1 MNNKK
6 TATNR
11 KGMIPNRLNKFSIRK
26 YSVGTASILVGTT
39 LIFGLSG
46 HEAKAAEHTN
56 GELNQS
62 KNEAT
67 APSENKTT
75 EKVDSRQQNNVE
87 QSTTS
92 NQPKVNE
99 SDNTSVKETTE
110 EPQNTTST
118 QPTKKNNDAT
128 ANKDNLAAQNI
139 STQANDV
146 SATPK
151 TTTIKPRT
159 LNRMAVNTVAAPQQ
173 GTNVNDK
180 VHFSNID
187 IAIDKGHVN
196 STTGKTE
203 FWATSSDVLK
213 LKANYTI
220 DDSVKEGDTFTFKY
234 GQYFRPG
241 SVRLPSQTQNLYN
254 AQGNIIAKGI
264 YDSTTNTTTYTFT
277 NYVDQYTNVSG
288 SFEQVAFAKRENATT
303 DKTAYKMEVT
313 LGNDAYSEEIIV
325 DYGNKK
331 AQPLI
336 SSTNYINNE
345 DLSRNMTVYV
355 NQPKNTYTKETFV
368 STLTGYKFNPDAKN
382 FKIYEVTD
390 QNQFVDSFTPDT
402 SKLIDVTDKFKIT
415 YSNDNKTATVDLM
428 NGQTN
433 SNKQYIIQQ
442 VAYPDNT
449 STDNG
454 KIDYT
459 LDTDKTKYSWSNS
472 YSSVNGSS
480 TANGDQKKYNLGDYV
495 WEDTNKDGKQD
506 ANEKG
511 IKGVYVILKDSN
523 GKELDRTTTDENG
536 KYQFTGLGNGTYS
549 VEFSTLAGYTPTT
562 VNAGTDDAVDSDG
575 LTTTGVIKDK
585 DNDTIDSGFYKPTY
599 NLGDYVWEDTNK
611 NGVQDKDEKGISGVT
626 VTLKDENDKV
636 LKTVTTD
643 ENGKYQFTDLNNGTY
658 KVEFET
664 PSGYTPTS
672 VTTGNDTEKDSNG
685 LTTTGV
691 IKDADNMTL
700 DSGFYKTPKYSLGDY
715 VWYDSNKDGKQD
727 STEKGIKDV
736 KVTLLNE
743 KGEVIGTTKTDENG
757 KYRFDNLDSG
767 KYKVIFEKPA
777 GLTQTGTNTTEDDKD
792 ADGGE
797 VDVTITD
804 HDDFTLDN
812 GYF

>member
-62 KNEAT
+62 KNET
-67 APSENKTT
+67 TVPTENKTT
-75 EKVDSRQQNNVE
+75 EKVDSSQQNNIE

-118 QPTKKNNDAT
+118 QPTKQNNDAT

-180 VHFSNID
+180 VHFKDID

-196 STTGKTE
+196 QTTGKTE

-241 SVRLPSQTQNLYN
+241 SVRLPSKTQNLYN

-264 YDSTTNTTTYTFT
+264 YDSETNSTTYTFT
-277 NYVDQYTNVSG
+277 NYVDQYTNISG
-288 SFEQVAFAKRENATT
+288 SIEQVSFAKRENATT

-313 LGNDAYSEEIIV
+313 LGNDSYSKEVIV

-345 DLSRNMTVYV
+345 DLSRNMTAYV
-355 NQPKNTYTKETFV
+355 NQPKNTYTKQTFV
-368 STLTGYKFNPDAKN
+368 TNLTGYKFNPNAKN

-402 SKLIDVTDKFKIT
+402 SKLKDVTGQFDVI

-428 NGQTN
+428 KGQTS

-442 VAYPDNT
+442 VAYPDNS

-472 YSSVNGSS
+472 YSNVNGSS

-536 KYQFTGLGNGTYS
+536 KYQFTGLSNGTYS
-549 VEFSTLAGYTPTT
+549 VEFSTPAGYTPTT
-562 VNAGTDDAVDSDG
+562 ANAGTDDAVDSD
-575 LTTTGVIKDK
+575 
-585 DNDTIDSGFYKPTY
+585 
-599 NLGDYVWEDTNK
+599 
-611 NGVQDKDEKGISGVT
+611 
-626 VTLKDENDKV
+626 
-636 LKTVTTD
+636 
-643 ENGKYQFTDLNNGTY
+643 
-658 KVEFET
+658 
-664 PSGYTPTS
+664 
-672 VTTGNDTEKDSNG
+672 G

-727 STEKGIKDV
+727 STEKGIKGV
-736 KVTLLNE
+736 KVTLQNE
-743 KGEVIGTTKTDENG
+743 KGEVIGTTETDENG

-812 GYF
+812 GYYE

>member
-62 KNEAT
+62 KNET
-67 APSENKTT
+67 TGTSENKTT
-75 EKVDSRQQNNVE
+75 EKVDSRQLKDNTQTATADQPKVTMSDSATVKETSSNMQSPQNATAN
-87 QSTTS
+87 QSTTQTS
-92 NQPKVNE
+92 NVTTNDKSSTTYSNE
-99 SDNTSVKETTE
+99 TDKS
-110 EPQNTTST
+110 
-118 QPTKKNNDAT
+118 
-128 ANKDNLAAQNI
+128 NL
-139 STQANDV
+139 TQAKDV

-187 IAIDKGHVN
+187 IAIDKGHLN
-196 STTGKTE
+196 KDTGKTE

-241 SVRLPSQTQNLYN
+241 SVRLPAQNQNLYN

-264 YDSTTNTTTYTFT
+264 YDSKTNTTTYTFT

-288 SFEQVAFAKRENATT
+288 SFEQVSFAKRENATT

-313 LGNDAYSEEIIV
+313 LGNDKYSKDVIV

-331 AQPLI
+331 GQQLI

-355 NQPKNTYTKETFV
+355 NQPKNKYTKETLV
-368 STLTGYKFNPDAKN
+368 TNLTGYKFNPDAKN
-382 FKIYEVTD
+382 FKIYEVTN

-402 SKLIDVTDKFKIT
+402 SKLTDVTDKFKIT
-415 YSNDNKTATVDLM
+415 YSNDNKTATVDLL
-428 NGQTN
+428 NGQ
-433 SNKQYIIQQ
+433 SSSDKQYIIQQ
-442 VAYPDNT
+442 VAYPDNS

-459 LDTDKTKYSWSNS
+459 LETQNGKSSWSNS
-472 YSSVNGSS
+472 YSNVNGSS

-536 KYQFTGLGNGTYS
+536 KYQFTGLSNGTYS
-549 VEFSTLAGYTPTT
+549 VEFSTPAGYTPTT
-562 VNAGTDDAVDSDG
+562 ANAGTDDAVDSD
-575 LTTTGVIKDK
+575 
-585 DNDTIDSGFYKPTY
+585 
-599 NLGDYVWEDTNK
+599 
-611 NGVQDKDEKGISGVT
+611 
-626 VTLKDENDKV
+626 
-636 LKTVTTD
+636 
-643 ENGKYQFTDLNNGTY
+643 
-658 KVEFET
+658 
-664 PSGYTPTS
+664 
-672 VTTGNDTEKDSNG
+672 G

-727 STEKGIKDV
+727 STEKGIKGV
-736 KVTLLNE
+736 KVTLQNE
-743 KGEVIGTTKTDENG
+743 KGEVIGTTETDENG
-757 KYRFDNLDSG
+757 KCRFDNLDSG

-812 GYF
+812 GYYEEETSDSDS

>member
-62 KNEAT
+62 KNETT

-75 EKVDSRQQNNVE
+75 EKVDSHQQNNIE

-92 NQPKVNE
+92 DQPKVNE

-118 QPTKKNNDAT
+118 QPTKQNNDAT

-139 STQANDV
+139 STQAKNV
-146 SATPK
+146 STTPK
-151 TTTIKPRT
+151 TTNIKPRT

-196 STTGKTE
+196 KDTGKTE

-264 YDSTTNTTTYTFT
+264 YDSNTNTTTYTFT
-277 NYVDQYTNVSG
+277 NYVDQYTNISG

-303 DKTAYKMEVT
+303 DKTAYPMEVT
-313 LGNDAYSEEIIV
+313 LGNDKYSKDVIV

-345 DLSRNMTVYV
+345 DLSRNMTAYV
-355 NQPKNTYTKETFV
+355 NQPKNTYTKQTFV
-368 STLTGYKFNPDAKN
+368 TNLTGYKFNPNAKN

-402 SKLIDVTDKFKIT
+402 SKLKDVTDQFDVI

-428 NGQTN
+428 KGQTS

-442 VAYPDNT
+442 VAYPDNS

-472 YSSVNGSS
+472 YSNVNGSS

-549 VEFSTLAGYTPTT
+549 VEFSTPAGYTPTT
-562 VNAGTDDAVDSDG
+562 ANAGTDDAVDSD
-575 LTTTGVIKDK
+575 
-585 DNDTIDSGFYKPTY
+585 
-599 NLGDYVWEDTNK
+599 
-611 NGVQDKDEKGISGVT
+611 
-626 VTLKDENDKV
+626 
-636 LKTVTTD
+636 
-643 ENGKYQFTDLNNGTY
+643 
-658 KVEFET
+658 
-664 PSGYTPTS
+664 
-672 VTTGNDTEKDSNG
+672 G

-804 HDDFTLDN
+804 HDD
-812 GYF
+812 

>member
-62 KNEAT
+62 KNET
-67 APSENKTT
+67 TVPTENKTT
-75 EKVDSRQQNNVE
+75 EKVDSSQQNNIE

-118 QPTKKNNDAT
+118 QPTKQNNDAT

-180 VHFSNID
+180 VHFKDID

-196 STTGKTE
+196 QTTGKTE

-241 SVRLPSQTQNLYN
+241 SVRLPSKTQNLYN

-264 YDSTTNTTTYTFT
+264 YDSETNSTTYTFT
-277 NYVDQYTNVSG
+277 NYVDQYTNISG
-288 SFEQVAFAKRENATT
+288 SIEQVSFAKRENATT

-313 LGNDAYSEEIIV
+313 LGNDSYSKEVIV

-345 DLSRNMTVYV
+345 DLSRNMTAYV
-355 NQPKNTYTKETFV
+355 NQPKNTYTKQTFV
-368 STLTGYKFNPDAKN
+368 TNLTGYKFNPNAKN

-402 SKLIDVTDKFKIT
+402 SKLKDVTGQFDVI

-428 NGQTN
+428 KGQTS

-442 VAYPDNT
+442 VAYPDNS

-472 YSSVNGSS
+472 YSNVNGSS

-536 KYQFTGLGNGTYS
+536 KYQFTGLSNGTYS
-549 VEFSTLAGYTPTT
+549 VEFSTPAGYTPTT
-562 VNAGTDDAVDSDG
+562 ANAGTDDAVDSD
-575 LTTTGVIKDK
+575 
-585 DNDTIDSGFYKPTY
+585 
-599 NLGDYVWEDTNK
+599 
-611 NGVQDKDEKGISGVT
+611 
-626 VTLKDENDKV
+626 
-636 LKTVTTD
+636 
-643 ENGKYQFTDLNNGTY
+643 
-658 KVEFET
+658 
-664 PSGYTPTS
+664 
-672 VTTGNDTEKDSNG
+672 G

-727 STEKGIKDV
+727 STEKGIKGV
-736 KVTLLNE
+736 KVTLQNE
-743 KGEVIGTTKTDENG
+743 KGEVIGTTETDENG

-812 GYF
+812 GY

>member
-62 KNEAT
+62 KNETT

-75 EKVDSRQQNNVE
+75 EKVDRRQQNNIE

-118 QPTKKNNDAT
+118 QPTKQNNDAT

-139 STQANDV
+139 STQAKDV

-151 TTTIKPRT
+151 TTNIKPRT

-264 YDSTTNTTTYTFT
+264 YDSKTNTTTYTFT

-313 LGNDAYSEEIIV
+313 LGNDTYSEEVIV

-402 SKLIDVTDKFKIT
+402 SKLKDVTNQFNIT

-428 NGQTN
+428 NGQTS

-442 VAYPDNT
+442 VAYPDNS

-459 LDTDKTKYSWSNS
+459 LETQNGKSSWSNS

-506 ANEKG
+506 TNEKG

-549 VEFSTLAGYTPTT
+549 VEFSTPAGYTPTT
-562 VNAGTDDAVDSDG
+562 ANSGTDDAVDSD
-575 LTTTGVIKDK
+575 
-585 DNDTIDSGFYKPTY
+585 
-599 NLGDYVWEDTNK
+599 
-611 NGVQDKDEKGISGVT
+611 
-626 VTLKDENDKV
+626 
-636 LKTVTTD
+636 
-643 ENGKYQFTDLNNGTY
+643 
-658 KVEFET
+658 
-664 PSGYTPTS
+664 
-672 VTTGNDTEKDSNG
+672 G

-743 KGEVIGTTKTDENG
+743 KGEVIGTTETDENG

-812 GYF
+812 GYFEEETSDSDSD

>member
-62 KNEAT
+62 KNET
-67 APSENKTT
+67 TVPTENKTT
-75 EKVDSRQQNNVE
+75 EKVDSSQQNNIE

-118 QPTKKNNDAT
+118 QPTKQNNDAT

-180 VHFSNID
+180 VHFKDID

-196 STTGKTE
+196 QTTGKTE

-241 SVRLPSQTQNLYN
+241 SVRLPSKTQNLYN

-264 YDSTTNTTTYTFT
+264 YDSETNSTTYTFT
-277 NYVDQYTNVSG
+277 NYVDQYTNISG
-288 SFEQVAFAKRENATT
+288 SIEQVSFAKRENATT

-313 LGNDAYSEEIIV
+313 LGNDSYSKEVIV

-345 DLSRNMTVYV
+345 DLSRNMTAYV
-355 NQPKNTYTKETFV
+355 NQPKNTYTKQTFV
-368 STLTGYKFNPDAKN
+368 TNLTGYKFNPNAKN

-402 SKLIDVTDKFKIT
+402 SKLKDVTGQFDVI

-428 NGQTN
+428 KGQTS

-442 VAYPDNT
+442 VAYPDNS

-472 YSSVNGSS
+472 YSNVNGSS

-536 KYQFTGLGNGTYS
+536 KYQFTGLSNGTYS
-549 VEFSTLAGYTPTT
+549 VEFSTPAGYTPTT
-562 VNAGTDDAVDSDG
+562 ANAGTDDAVDSD
-575 LTTTGVIKDK
+575 
-585 DNDTIDSGFYKPTY
+585 
-599 NLGDYVWEDTNK
+599 
-611 NGVQDKDEKGISGVT
+611 
-626 VTLKDENDKV
+626 
-636 LKTVTTD
+636 
-643 ENGKYQFTDLNNGTY
+643 
-658 KVEFET
+658 
-664 PSGYTPTS
+664 
-672 VTTGNDTEKDSNG
+672 G

-727 STEKGIKDV
+727 STEKGIKGV
-736 KVTLLNE
+736 KVTLQNE
-743 KGEVIGTTKTDENG
+743 KGEVIGTTETDENG

-812 GYF
+812 

>member
-62 KNEAT
+62 KNETT

-75 EKVDSRQQNNVE
+75 EKVDSRQQNNIE
-87 QSTTS
+87 QSTT
-92 NQPKVNE
+92 
-99 SDNTSVKETTE
+99 VKETSSNMQS
-110 EPQNTTST
+110 PQNTTANQST
-118 QPTKKNNDAT
+118 TQTSNVTTNDKSST
-128 ANKDNLAAQNI
+128 TYSNETDKSNL
-139 STQANDV
+139 TQAKDV
-146 SATPK
+146 STTPK

-180 VHFSNID
+180 VHFTNID

-196 STTGKTE
+196 QTTGKTE

-303 DKTAYKMEVT
+303 DKTVYKMEVS
-313 LGNDAYSEEIIV
+313 LGNDTYSEEIIV

-345 DLSRNMTVYV
+345 DLSRNMTAYV
-355 NQPKNTYTKETFV
+355 NQPKNTYTKQTFV
-368 STLTGYKFNPDAKN
+368 TNLTGYKFNPNAKN

-402 SKLIDVTDKFKIT
+402 SKLKDVTDQFDVI

-428 NGQTN
+428 KGQTS

-442 VAYPDNT
+442 VAYPDNS

-472 YSSVNGSS
+472 YSNVNGSS

-536 KYQFTGLGNGTYS
+536 KYQFTGLSNGTYS
-549 VEFSTLAGYTPTT
+549 VEFSTPAGYTPTT
-562 VNAGTDDAVDSDG
+562 ANAGTDDAVDSD
-575 LTTTGVIKDK
+575 
-585 DNDTIDSGFYKPTY
+585 
-599 NLGDYVWEDTNK
+599 
-611 NGVQDKDEKGISGVT
+611 
-626 VTLKDENDKV
+626 
-636 LKTVTTD
+636 
-643 ENGKYQFTDLNNGTY
+643 
-658 KVEFET
+658 
-664 PSGYTPTS
+664 
-672 VTTGNDTEKDSNG
+672 G

-727 STEKGIKDV
+727 STEKGIKGV
-736 KVTLLNE
+736 KVTLQNE
-743 KGEVIGTTKTDENG
+743 KGEVIGTTETDENG

-812 GYF
+812 GYYEEETSDSDSDSD

>member
-62 KNEAT
+62 KNETT

-75 EKVDSRQQNNVE
+75 EKVDSRQQNNIE

-92 NQPKVNE
+92 DQPKVNE

-118 QPTKKNNDAT
+118 QPTKQNNDAT

-139 STQANDV
+139 STQAKNV
-146 SATPK
+146 STTPK
-151 TTTIKPRT
+151 TTNIKPRT
-159 LNRMAVNTVAAPQQ
+159 LKRMAVNTVAAPQQ

-196 STTGKTE
+196 KDTGKTE

-264 YDSTTNTTTYTFT
+264 YDSNTNTTTYTFT
-277 NYVDQYTNVSG
+277 NYVDQYTNISG

-303 DKTAYKMEVT
+303 DKTAYPMEVI
-313 LGNDAYSEEIIV
+313 LGNDKYSKDVIV

-345 DLSRNMTVYV
+345 DLSRNMTAYV
-355 NQPKNTYTKETFV
+355 NQPKNTYTKQTFV
-368 STLTGYKFNPDAKN
+368 TNLTGYKFNPNAKN

-402 SKLIDVTDKFKIT
+402 SKLKDVTDQFDVI

-428 NGQTN
+428 KGQTS

-442 VAYPDNT
+442 VAYPDNS

-472 YSSVNGSS
+472 YSNVNGSS

-549 VEFSTLAGYTPTT
+549 VEFSTPAGYTPTT
-562 VNAGTDDAVDSDG
+562 ANAGTDDAVDSD
-575 LTTTGVIKDK
+575 
-585 DNDTIDSGFYKPTY
+585 
-599 NLGDYVWEDTNK
+599 
-611 NGVQDKDEKGISGVT
+611 
-626 VTLKDENDKV
+626 
-636 LKTVTTD
+636 
-643 ENGKYQFTDLNNGTY
+643 
-658 KVEFET
+658 
-664 PSGYTPTS
+664 
-672 VTTGNDTEKDSNG
+672 G

-797 VDVTITD
+797 VDVT
-804 HDDFTLDN
+804 
-812 GYF
+812 

>member
-62 KNEAT
+62 KNET
-67 APSENKTT
+67 TVPTENKTT
-75 EKVDSRQQNNVE
+75 EKVDSRQQNNIE

-118 QPTKKNNDAT
+118 QSTKQNNDAT
-128 ANKDNLAAQNI
+128 ANKDNLEAQNI
-139 STQANDV
+139 STQAKDV

-402 SKLIDVTDKFKIT
+402 SKLKEVTNQFNIT
-415 YSNDNKTATVDLM
+415 YSNDNKTATVDLL
-428 NGQTN
+428 NGQTS

-459 LDTDKTKYSWSNS
+459 LETQNGKSRWSNS

-549 VEFSTLAGYTPTT
+549 VEFSTPAGYTPTT
-562 VNAGTDDAVDSDG
+562 ANAGTDDAVDSD
-575 LTTTGVIKDK
+575 
-585 DNDTIDSGFYKPTY
+585 
-599 NLGDYVWEDTNK
+599 
-611 NGVQDKDEKGISGVT
+611 
-626 VTLKDENDKV
+626 
-636 LKTVTTD
+636 
-643 ENGKYQFTDLNNGTY
+643 
-658 KVEFET
+658 
-664 PSGYTPTS
+664 
-672 VTTGNDTEKDSNG
+672 G

-727 STEKGIKDV
+727 STEKGIKGV
-736 KVTLLNE
+736 KVTLQNE
-743 KGEVIGTTKTDENG
+743 KGEVICTTETDENG

-777 GLTQTGTNTTEDDKD
+777 GLTQTVTNTTEDDKD

-812 GYF
+812 GYFEE

>member
-62 KNEAT
+62 KNET
-67 APSENKTT
+67 TVPTENKTT
-75 EKVDSRQQNNVE
+75 EKVDSSQQNNIE

-118 QPTKKNNDAT
+118 QPTKQNNDAT

-180 VHFSNID
+180 VHFKDID

-196 STTGKTE
+196 QTTGKTE

-241 SVRLPSQTQNLYN
+241 SVRLPSKTQNLYN

-264 YDSTTNTTTYTFT
+264 YDSETNSTTYTFT
-277 NYVDQYTNVSG
+277 NYVDQYTNISG
-288 SFEQVAFAKRENATT
+288 SIEQVSFAKRENATT

-313 LGNDAYSEEIIV
+313 LGNDSYSKEVIV

-345 DLSRNMTVYV
+345 DLSRNMTAYV
-355 NQPKNTYTKETFV
+355 NQPKNTYTKQTFV
-368 STLTGYKFNPDAKN
+368 TNLTGYKFNPNAKN

-402 SKLIDVTDKFKIT
+402 SKLKDVTGQFDVI

-428 NGQTN
+428 KGQTS

-442 VAYPDNT
+442 VAYPDNS

-472 YSSVNGSS
+472 YSNVNGSS

-536 KYQFTGLGNGTYS
+536 KYQFTGLSNGTYS
-549 VEFSTLAGYTPTT
+549 VEFSTPAGYTPTT
-562 VNAGTDDAVDSDG
+562 ANAGTDDAVDSD
-575 LTTTGVIKDK
+575 
-585 DNDTIDSGFYKPTY
+585 
-599 NLGDYVWEDTNK
+599 
-611 NGVQDKDEKGISGVT
+611 
-626 VTLKDENDKV
+626 
-636 LKTVTTD
+636 
-643 ENGKYQFTDLNNGTY
+643 
-658 KVEFET
+658 
-664 PSGYTPTS
+664 
-672 VTTGNDTEKDSNG
+672 G

-727 STEKGIKDV
+727 STEKGIKGV
-736 KVTLLNE
+736 KVTLQNE
-743 KGEVIGTTKTDENG
+743 KGEVIGTTETDENG

-812 GYF
+812 GYYEEETSD

>member
-118 QPTKKNNDAT
+118 QPTKQNNDAT

-213 LKANYTI
+213 LKANYKI

-313 LGNDAYSEEIIV
+313 LGNDTYSEEVIV

-345 DLSRNMTVYV
+345 DLSRNMTAYV
-355 NQPKNTYTKETFV
+355 NQPKNTYTKQTFV
-368 STLTGYKFNPDAKN
+368 TNLTGYKFNPNAKN

-402 SKLIDVTDKFKIT
+402 SKLKDVTGQFDVI

-428 NGQTN
+428 KGQTS

-442 VAYPDNT
+442 VAYPDNS

-472 YSSVNGSS
+472 YSNVNGSS

-549 VEFSTLAGYTPTT
+549 VEFSTPAGYTPTT
-562 VNAGTDDAVDSDG
+562 ANAGTDDAVDSD
-575 LTTTGVIKDK
+575 
-585 DNDTIDSGFYKPTY
+585 
-599 NLGDYVWEDTNK
+599 
-611 NGVQDKDEKGISGVT
+611 
-626 VTLKDENDKV
+626 
-636 LKTVTTD
+636 
-643 ENGKYQFTDLNNGTY
+643 
-658 KVEFET
+658 
-664 PSGYTPTS
+664 
-672 VTTGNDTEKDSNG
+672 G

-777 GLTQTGTNTTEDDKD
+777 GLTQTGTNTTKDDKD

-804 HDDFTLDN
+804 H
-812 GYF
+812 

>member
-6 TATNR
+6 TTTTRN
-11 KGMIPNRLNKFSIRK
+11 GMVPSKLNKFSIRK
-26 YSVGTASILVGTT
+26 YTVGTASILVGTT
-39 LIFGLSG
+39 LIFGLSN
-46 HEAKAAEHTN
+46 HEAKAAESTSEEIN
-56 GELNQS
+56 KA

-67 APSENKTT
+67 GTNEKQVS
-75 EKVDSRQQNNVE
+75 EKVDSSQQNGNVQTKTSE
-87 QSTTS
+87 QPKVTMSNDASVKKTSGNTQSPQIATANQSTTQTNNNVTTNDKAATTYS
-92 NQPKVNE
+92 NE
-99 SDNTSVKETTE
+99 SSK
-110 EPQNTTST
+110 S
-118 QPTKKNNDAT
+118 
-128 ANKDNLAAQNI
+128 NL
-139 STQANDV
+139 TQAKDV
-146 SATPK
+146 STTPK

-159 LNRMAVNTVAAPQQ
+159 LNRMAVNTVAAPQT

-187 IAIDKGHVN
+187 IAIDKGHLN
-196 STTGKTE
+196 KDTGNTE

-264 YDSTTNTTTYTFT
+264 YDSKTNTTTYTFT

-288 SFEQVAFAKRENATT
+288 SIEQVSFAKRENATT
-303 DKTAYKMEVT
+303 DKTAYPMEVT
-313 LGNDAYSEEIIV
+313 LGNDKFTKEVIV
-325 DYGNKK
+325 DYGNQKG
-331 AQPLI
+331 QQLI

-345 DLSRNMTVYV
+345 DLSRNMTAYV

-368 STLTGYKFNPDAKN
+368 TNLTGYKFNPNAKN

-402 SKLIDVTDKFKIT
+402 SKLKDVTDQFDIK

-428 NGQTN
+428 KGQSS

-459 LDTDKTKYSWSNS
+459 LETQNGKSSWSNS
-472 YSSVNGSS
+472 YSNVNGSS

-506 ANEKG
+506 VNEKG

-523 GKELDRTTTDENG
+523 GKELDRTTTDEYG
-536 KYQFTGLGNGTYS
+536 KYQFTGLSNGTYS
-549 VEFSTLAGYTPTT
+549 VEFSTPTGYTPTT
-562 VNAGTDDAVDSDG
+562 ANAGTDDAVDSD
-575 LTTTGVIKDK
+575 
-585 DNDTIDSGFYKPTY
+585 
-599 NLGDYVWEDTNK
+599 
-611 NGVQDKDEKGISGVT
+611 
-626 VTLKDENDKV
+626 
-636 LKTVTTD
+636 
-643 ENGKYQFTDLNNGTY
+643 
-658 KVEFET
+658 
-664 PSGYTPTS
+664 
-672 VTTGNDTEKDSNG
+672 G

-727 STEKGIKDV
+727 PTEKGIKGV
-736 KVTLLNE
+736 KVTLQNE
-743 KGEVIGTTKTDENG
+743 KGEVIGTTETDENG

-797 VDVTITD
+797 VDVT
-804 HDDFTLDN
+804 
-812 GYF
+812 

>member
-62 KNEAT
+62 KNET
-67 APSENKTT
+67 TVPTENKTT
-75 EKVDSRQQNNVE
+75 EKVDSSQQNNIE

-118 QPTKKNNDAT
+118 QPTKQNNDAT

-180 VHFSNID
+180 VHFKDID

-196 STTGKTE
+196 QTTGKTE

-241 SVRLPSQTQNLYN
+241 SVRLPSKTQNLYN

-264 YDSTTNTTTYTFT
+264 YDSETNSTTYTFT
-277 NYVDQYTNVSG
+277 NYVDQYTNISG
-288 SFEQVAFAKRENATT
+288 SIEQVSFAKRENATT

-313 LGNDAYSEEIIV
+313 LGNDSYSKEVIV

-345 DLSRNMTVYV
+345 DLSRNMTAYV
-355 NQPKNTYTKETFV
+355 NQPKNTYTKQTFV
-368 STLTGYKFNPDAKN
+368 TNLTGYKFNPNAKN

-402 SKLIDVTDKFKIT
+402 SKLKDVTGQFDVI

-428 NGQTN
+428 KGQTS

-442 VAYPDNT
+442 VAYPDNS

-472 YSSVNGSS
+472 YSNVNGSS

-536 KYQFTGLGNGTYS
+536 KYQLTGLSNGTYS
-549 VEFSTLAGYTPTT
+549 VEFSTPAGYTPTT
-562 VNAGTDDAVDSDG
+562 ANAGTDDAVDSD
-575 LTTTGVIKDK
+575 
-585 DNDTIDSGFYKPTY
+585 
-599 NLGDYVWEDTNK
+599 
-611 NGVQDKDEKGISGVT
+611 
-626 VTLKDENDKV
+626 
-636 LKTVTTD
+636 
-643 ENGKYQFTDLNNGTY
+643 
-658 KVEFET
+658 
-664 PSGYTPTS
+664 
-672 VTTGNDTEKDSNG
+672 G

-727 STEKGIKDV
+727 STEKGIKGV
-736 KVTLLNE
+736 KVTLQNE
-743 KGEVIGTTKTDENG
+743 KGEVIGTTETDENG

-812 GYF
+812 GYYEEET

>member
-62 KNEAT
+62 KNETT

-75 EKVDSRQQNNVE
+75 EKVDRRQQNNIE

-118 QPTKKNNDAT
+118 QPTKQNNDAT

-139 STQANDV
+139 STQAKDV

-151 TTTIKPRT
+151 TTNIKPRT

-264 YDSTTNTTTYTFT
+264 YDSKTNTTTYTFT

-313 LGNDAYSEEIIV
+313 LGNDTYSEEVIV

-402 SKLIDVTDKFKIT
+402 SKLKDVTNQFNIT

-428 NGQTN
+428 NGQTS

-442 VAYPDNT
+442 VAYPDNS

-459 LDTDKTKYSWSNS
+459 LETQNGKSSWSNS

-506 ANEKG
+506 TNEKG

-549 VEFSTLAGYTPTT
+549 VEFSTPAGYTPTT
-562 VNAGTDDAVDSDG
+562 ANSGTDDAVDSD
-575 LTTTGVIKDK
+575 
-585 DNDTIDSGFYKPTY
+585 
-599 NLGDYVWEDTNK
+599 
-611 NGVQDKDEKGISGVT
+611 
-626 VTLKDENDKV
+626 
-636 LKTVTTD
+636 
-643 ENGKYQFTDLNNGTY
+643 
-658 KVEFET
+658 
-664 PSGYTPTS
+664 
-672 VTTGNDTEKDSNG
+672 G

-743 KGEVIGTTKTDENG
+743 KGEVIGTTETDENG

-812 GYF
+812 GYFEEETSDSDSDSDS

>member
-62 KNEAT
+62 KNET
-67 APSENKTT
+67 TVPTENKTT
-75 EKVDSRQQNNVE
+75 EKVDSRQQNNIE

-118 QPTKKNNDAT
+118 QSTKQNNDAT
-128 ANKDNLAAQNI
+128 ANKDNLEAQNI
-139 STQANDV
+139 STQAKDV

-402 SKLIDVTDKFKIT
+402 SKLKEVTNQFNIT
-415 YSNDNKTATVDLM
+415 YSNDNKTATVDLL
-428 NGQTN
+428 NGQTS

-459 LDTDKTKYSWSNS
+459 LETQNGKSSWSNS

-549 VEFSTLAGYTPTT
+549 VEFSTPAGYTPTT
-562 VNAGTDDAVDSDG
+562 ANAGTDDAVDSD
-575 LTTTGVIKDK
+575 
-585 DNDTIDSGFYKPTY
+585 
-599 NLGDYVWEDTNK
+599 
-611 NGVQDKDEKGISGVT
+611 
-626 VTLKDENDKV
+626 
-636 LKTVTTD
+636 
-643 ENGKYQFTDLNNGTY
+643 
-658 KVEFET
+658 
-664 PSGYTPTS
+664 
-672 VTTGNDTEKDSNG
+672 G

-727 STEKGIKDV
+727 STEKGIKGV
-736 KVTLLNE
+736 KVTLQNE
-743 KGEVIGTTKTDENG
+743 KGEVIGTTETDENG

-777 GLTQTGTNTTEDDKD
+777 GLTQTVTNTTEDDKD

-797 VDVTITD
+797 VDV
-804 HDDFTLDN
+804 
-812 GYF
+812 

>member
-118 QPTKKNNDAT
+118 QPTKQNNDAT

-213 LKANYTI
+213 LKANYKI

-313 LGNDAYSEEIIV
+313 LGNDTYSEEVIV

-345 DLSRNMTVYV
+345 DLSRNMTAYV
-355 NQPKNTYTKETFV
+355 NQPKNTYTKQTFV
-368 STLTGYKFNPDAKN
+368 TNLTGYKFNPNAKN

-402 SKLIDVTDKFKIT
+402 SKLKDVTGQFDVI

-428 NGQTN
+428 KGQTS

-442 VAYPDNT
+442 VAYPDNS

-472 YSSVNGSS
+472 YSNVNGSS

-549 VEFSTLAGYTPTT
+549 VEFSTPAGYTPTT
-562 VNAGTDDAVDSDG
+562 ANAGTDDAVDSD
-575 LTTTGVIKDK
+575 
-585 DNDTIDSGFYKPTY
+585 
-599 NLGDYVWEDTNK
+599 
-611 NGVQDKDEKGISGVT
+611 
-626 VTLKDENDKV
+626 
-636 LKTVTTD
+636 
-643 ENGKYQFTDLNNGTY
+643 
-658 KVEFET
+658 
-664 PSGYTPTS
+664 
-672 VTTGNDTEKDSNG
+672 G

-777 GLTQTGTNTTEDDKD
+777 GLTQTGTNTTKDDKD
-792 ADGGE
+792 ADG
-797 VDVTITD
+797 
-804 HDDFTLDN
+804 
-812 GYF
+812 

>member
-62 KNEAT
+62 KNET
-67 APSENKTT
+67 TVPTENKTT
-75 EKVDSRQQNNVE
+75 EKVDSSQQNNIE

-118 QPTKKNNDAT
+118 QPTKQNNDAT

-180 VHFSNID
+180 VHFKDID

-196 STTGKTE
+196 QTTGKTE

-241 SVRLPSQTQNLYN
+241 SVRLPSKTQNLYN

-264 YDSTTNTTTYTFT
+264 YDSETNSTTYTFT
-277 NYVDQYTNVSG
+277 NYVDQYTNISG
-288 SFEQVAFAKRENATT
+288 SIEQVSFAKRENATT

-313 LGNDAYSEEIIV
+313 LGNDSYSKEVIV

-345 DLSRNMTVYV
+345 DLSRNMTAYV
-355 NQPKNTYTKETFV
+355 NQPKNTYTKQTFV
-368 STLTGYKFNPDAKN
+368 TNLTGYKFNPNAKN

-402 SKLIDVTDKFKIT
+402 SKLKDVTGQFDVI

-428 NGQTN
+428 KGQTS

-442 VAYPDNT
+442 VAYPDNS

-472 YSSVNGSS
+472 YSNVNGSS

-536 KYQFTGLGNGTYS
+536 KYQFTGLSNGTYS
-549 VEFSTLAGYTPTT
+549 VEFSTPAGYTPTT
-562 VNAGTDDAVDSDG
+562 ANAGTDDAVDSD
-575 LTTTGVIKDK
+575 
-585 DNDTIDSGFYKPTY
+585 
-599 NLGDYVWEDTNK
+599 
-611 NGVQDKDEKGISGVT
+611 
-626 VTLKDENDKV
+626 
-636 LKTVTTD
+636 
-643 ENGKYQFTDLNNGTY
+643 
-658 KVEFET
+658 
-664 PSGYTPTS
+664 
-672 VTTGNDTEKDSNG
+672 G

-727 STEKGIKDV
+727 STEKGIKGV
-736 KVTLLNE
+736 KVTLQNE
-743 KGEVIGTTKTDENG
+743 KGEVIGTTETDENG

-812 GYF
+812 GYYEEETSDSDSDSD

>member
-62 KNEAT
+62 KNETT

-75 EKVDSRQQNNVE
+75 EKVDSRQQNNIE
-87 QSTTS
+87 QSTT
-92 NQPKVNE
+92 
-99 SDNTSVKETTE
+99 VKETSSNMQS
-110 EPQNTTST
+110 PQNTTANQST
-118 QPTKKNNDAT
+118 TQTSNVTTNDKSST
-128 ANKDNLAAQNI
+128 TYSNETDKSNL
-139 STQANDV
+139 TQAKDV
-146 SATPK
+146 STTPK

-180 VHFSNID
+180 VHFTNID

-196 STTGKTE
+196 QTTGKTE

-303 DKTAYKMEVT
+303 DKTVYKMEVS
-313 LGNDAYSEEIIV
+313 LGNDTYSEEIIV

-345 DLSRNMTVYV
+345 DLSRNMTAYV
-355 NQPKNTYTKETFV
+355 NQPKNTYTKQTFV
-368 STLTGYKFNPDAKN
+368 TNLTGYKFNPNAKN

-402 SKLIDVTDKFKIT
+402 SKLKDVTDQFDVI

-428 NGQTN
+428 KGQTS

-442 VAYPDNT
+442 VAYPDNS

-472 YSSVNGSS
+472 YSNVNGSS

-536 KYQFTGLGNGTYS
+536 KYQFTGLSNGTYS
-549 VEFSTLAGYTPTT
+549 VEFSTPAGYTPTT
-562 VNAGTDDAVDSDG
+562 ANAGTDDAVDSD
-575 LTTTGVIKDK
+575 
-585 DNDTIDSGFYKPTY
+585 
-599 NLGDYVWEDTNK
+599 
-611 NGVQDKDEKGISGVT
+611 
-626 VTLKDENDKV
+626 
-636 LKTVTTD
+636 
-643 ENGKYQFTDLNNGTY
+643 
-658 KVEFET
+658 
-664 PSGYTPTS
+664 
-672 VTTGNDTEKDSNG
+672 G

-727 STEKGIKDV
+727 STEKGIKGV
-736 KVTLLNE
+736 KVTLQNE
-743 KGEVIGTTKTDENG
+743 KGEVIGTTETDENG

-812 GYF
+812 GYYEEETSDSDSD

>member
-62 KNEAT
+62 KNETT

-75 EKVDSRQQNNVE
+75 EKVDSRQQNNIE

-92 NQPKVNE
+92 DQPKVNE

-118 QPTKKNNDAT
+118 QPTKQNNDAT

-139 STQANDV
+139 STQAKNV
-146 SATPK
+146 STTPK
-151 TTTIKPRT
+151 TTNIKPRT

-196 STTGKTE
+196 KDTGKTE

-264 YDSTTNTTTYTFT
+264 YDSNTNTTTYTFT
-277 NYVDQYTNVSG
+277 NYVDQYTNISG

-303 DKTAYKMEVT
+303 DKTAYPMEVT
-313 LGNDAYSEEIIV
+313 LGNDKYSKDVIV

-345 DLSRNMTVYV
+345 DLSRNMTAYV
-355 NQPKNTYTKETFV
+355 NQPKNTYTKQTFV
-368 STLTGYKFNPDAKN
+368 TNLTGYKFNPNAKN

-402 SKLIDVTDKFKIT
+402 SKLKDVTDQFDVI

-428 NGQTN
+428 KGQTS

-442 VAYPDNT
+442 VAYPDNN

-472 YSSVNGSS
+472 YSNVNGSS

-549 VEFSTLAGYTPTT
+549 VEFSTPAGYTPTT
-562 VNAGTDDAVDSDG
+562 ANAGTDDAVDSD
-575 LTTTGVIKDK
+575 
-585 DNDTIDSGFYKPTY
+585 
-599 NLGDYVWEDTNK
+599 
-611 NGVQDKDEKGISGVT
+611 
-626 VTLKDENDKV
+626 
-636 LKTVTTD
+636 
-643 ENGKYQFTDLNNGTY
+643 
-658 KVEFET
+658 
-664 PSGYTPTS
+664 
-672 VTTGNDTEKDSNG
+672 G

-804 HDDFTLDN
+804 HDDF
-812 GYF
+812 

>member
-62 KNEAT
+62 KNETT

-75 EKVDSRQQNNVE
+75 EKVDSRQQNNIE
-87 QSTTS
+87 QSTT
-92 NQPKVNE
+92 
-99 SDNTSVKETTE
+99 VKETSSNMQS
-110 EPQNTTST
+110 PQNTTANQST
-118 QPTKKNNDAT
+118 TQTSNVTTNDKSST
-128 ANKDNLAAQNI
+128 TYSNETDKSNL
-139 STQANDV
+139 TQAKDV
-146 SATPK
+146 STTPK

-180 VHFSNID
+180 VHFTNID

-196 STTGKTE
+196 QTTGKTE

-303 DKTAYKMEVT
+303 DKTVYKMEVS
-313 LGNDAYSEEIIV
+313 LGNDTYSEEIIV

-345 DLSRNMTVYV
+345 DLSRNMTAYV
-355 NQPKNTYTKETFV
+355 NQPKNTYTKQTFV
-368 STLTGYKFNPDAKN
+368 TNLTGYKFNPNAKN

-402 SKLIDVTDKFKIT
+402 SKLKDVTDQFDVI

-428 NGQTN
+428 KGQTS

-442 VAYPDNT
+442 VAYPDNS

-472 YSSVNGSS
+472 YSNVNGSS

-523 GKELDRTTTDENG
+523 GKELNRTTTDENG
-536 KYQFTGLGNGTYS
+536 KYQFTGLSNGTYS
-549 VEFSTLAGYTPTT
+549 VEFSTPAGYTPTT
-562 VNAGTDDAVDSDG
+562 ANAGTDDAVDSD
-575 LTTTGVIKDK
+575 
-585 DNDTIDSGFYKPTY
+585 
-599 NLGDYVWEDTNK
+599 
-611 NGVQDKDEKGISGVT
+611 
-626 VTLKDENDKV
+626 
-636 LKTVTTD
+636 
-643 ENGKYQFTDLNNGTY
+643 
-658 KVEFET
+658 
-664 PSGYTPTS
+664 
-672 VTTGNDTEKDSNG
+672 G

-727 STEKGIKDV
+727 STEKGIKGV
-736 KVTLLNE
+736 KVTLQNE
-743 KGEVIGTTKTDENG
+743 KGEVIGTTETDENG

-812 GYF
+812 GYYEEETSD

>member
-1 MNNKK
+1 
-6 TATNR
+6 
-11 KGMIPNRLNKFSIRK
+11 
-26 YSVGTASILVGTT
+26 
-39 LIFGLSG
+39 
-46 HEAKAAEHTN
+46 
-56 GELNQS
+56 
-62 KNEAT
+62 
-67 APSENKTT
+67 
-75 EKVDSRQQNNVE
+75 DSRQLKDNTQTATADQPKVTMSDSATVKETSSNMQSPQNATAN
-87 QSTTS
+87 QSTTQTS
-92 NQPKVNE
+92 NVTTNDKSSTTYSNE
-99 SDNTSVKETTE
+99 TDKS
-110 EPQNTTST
+110 
-118 QPTKKNNDAT
+118 
-128 ANKDNLAAQNI
+128 NL
-139 STQANDV
+139 TQAKDV

-187 IAIDKGHVN
+187 IAIDKGHLN
-196 STTGKTE
+196 KDTGKTE

-241 SVRLPSQTQNLYN
+241 SVRLPAQNQNLYN

-264 YDSTTNTTTYTFT
+264 YDSKTNTTTYTFT

-288 SFEQVAFAKRENATT
+288 SFEQVSFAKRENATT

-313 LGNDAYSEEIIV
+313 LGNDKYSKDVIV

-331 AQPLI
+331 GQQLI

-355 NQPKNTYTKETFV
+355 NQPKNKYTKETLV
-368 STLTGYKFNPDAKN
+368 TNLTGYKFNPDAKN
-382 FKIYEVTD
+382 FKIYEVTN

-402 SKLIDVTDKFKIT
+402 SKLTDVTDKFKIT
-415 YSNDNKTATVDLM
+415 YSNDNKTATVDLL
-428 NGQTN
+428 NGQ
-433 SNKQYIIQQ
+433 SSSDKQYIIQQ
-442 VAYPDNT
+442 VAYPDNS

-459 LDTDKTKYSWSNS
+459 LETQNGKSSWSNS
-472 YSSVNGSS
+472 YSNVNGSS

-536 KYQFTGLGNGTYS
+536 KYQFTGLSNGTYS
-549 VEFSTLAGYTPTT
+549 VEFSTPAGYTPTT
-562 VNAGTDDAVDSDG
+562 ANAGTDDAVDSD
-575 LTTTGVIKDK
+575 
-585 DNDTIDSGFYKPTY
+585 
-599 NLGDYVWEDTNK
+599 
-611 NGVQDKDEKGISGVT
+611 
-626 VTLKDENDKV
+626 
-636 LKTVTTD
+636 
-643 ENGKYQFTDLNNGTY
+643 
-658 KVEFET
+658 
-664 PSGYTPTS
+664 
-672 VTTGNDTEKDSNG
+672 G

-736 KVTLLNE
+736 KVTLQNE
-743 KGEVIGTTKTDENG
+743 KGEVIGTTETDENG
-757 KYRFDNLDSG
+757 
-767 KYKVIFEKPA
+767 
-777 GLTQTGTNTTEDDKD
+777 
-792 ADGGE
+792 
-797 VDVTITD
+797 
-804 HDDFTLDN
+804 
-812 GYF
+812 

>member
-118 QPTKKNNDAT
+118 QPTKQNNDAT

-213 LKANYTI
+213 LKANYKI

-313 LGNDAYSEEIIV
+313 LGNDTYSEEVIV

-345 DLSRNMTVYV
+345 DLSRNMTAYV
-355 NQPKNTYTKETFV
+355 NQPKNTYTKQTFV
-368 STLTGYKFNPDAKN
+368 TNLTGYKFNPNAKN

-402 SKLIDVTDKFKIT
+402 SKLKDVTGQFDVI

-428 NGQTN
+428 KGQTS

-442 VAYPDNT
+442 VAYPDNS

-472 YSSVNGSS
+472 YSNVNGSS

-549 VEFSTLAGYTPTT
+549 VEFSTPAGYTPTT
-562 VNAGTDDAVDSDG
+562 ANAGTDDAVDSD
-575 LTTTGVIKDK
+575 
-585 DNDTIDSGFYKPTY
+585 
-599 NLGDYVWEDTNK
+599 
-611 NGVQDKDEKGISGVT
+611 
-626 VTLKDENDKV
+626 
-636 LKTVTTD
+636 
-643 ENGKYQFTDLNNGTY
+643 
-658 KVEFET
+658 
-664 PSGYTPTS
+664 
-672 VTTGNDTEKDSNG
+672 G

-777 GLTQTGTNTTEDDKD
+777 GLTQTGTNTTKDDKD
-792 ADGGE
+792 
-797 VDVTITD
+797 
-804 HDDFTLDN
+804 
-812 GYF
+812 

>member
-575 LTTTGVIKDK
+575 LTTTGVIKD
-585 DNDTIDSGFYKPTY
+585 
-599 NLGDYVWEDTNK
+599 
-611 NGVQDKDEKGISGVT
+611 
-626 VTLKDENDKV
+626 
-636 LKTVTTD
+636 
-643 ENGKYQFTDLNNGTY
+643 
-658 KVEFET
+658 
-664 PSGYTPTS
+664 
-672 VTTGNDTEKDSNG
+672 
-685 LTTTGV
+685 
-691 IKDADNMTL
+691 ADNMTL

-727 STEKGIKDV
+727 STEKGIKGV
-736 KVTLLNE
+736 KVTLQNE
-743 KGEVIGTTKTDENG
+743 KGEVIGTTETDENG
-757 KYRFDNLDSG
+757 KYRFDNLDSD

-777 GLTQTGTNTTEDDKD
+777 GLKQTGTNTTEDDKD

-812 GYF
+812 GYFEEETS

>member
-62 KNEAT
+62 KNETT

-75 EKVDSRQQNNVE
+75 EKVDSRQLKDNTQTATADQPKVTMSDSATVKETSSNMQSPQNATAS
-87 QSTTS
+87 QSTTQTS
-92 NQPKVNE
+92 NVTTNDKSSTTYSNE
-99 SDNTSVKETTE
+99 TDKS
-110 EPQNTTST
+110 
-118 QPTKKNNDAT
+118 
-128 ANKDNLAAQNI
+128 NL
-139 STQANDV
+139 TQAKNV
-146 SATPK
+146 STTPK

-203 FWATSSDVLK
+203 FWATSDVLK
-213 LKANYTI
+213 LKANYKI

-313 LGNDAYSEEIIV
+313 LGNDTYSEEVIV

-345 DLSRNMTVYV
+345 NLSRNMTVYV
-355 NQPKNTYTKETFV
+355 NQPKNTYTKETLV
-368 STLTGYKFNPDAKN
+368 TNLTGYKFNPDAKN
-382 FKIYEVTD
+382 FKIYEVTN

-402 SKLIDVTDKFKIT
+402 SKLTDVTDKFKIT
-415 YSNDNKTATVDLM
+415 YSNDNKTATVDLL
-428 NGQTN
+428 NGQ
-433 SNKQYIIQQ
+433 SSSDKQYIIQQ
-442 VAYPDNT
+442 VAYPDNS

-459 LDTDKTKYSWSNS
+459 LETQNGKSSWSNS
-472 YSSVNGSS
+472 YSNVNGSS

-536 KYQFTGLGNGTYS
+536 KYQFTGLSNGTYS
-549 VEFSTLAGYTPTT
+549 VEFSTPAGYTPTT
-562 VNAGTDDAVDSDG
+562 ANAGTDDAVDSD
-575 LTTTGVIKDK
+575 
-585 DNDTIDSGFYKPTY
+585 
-599 NLGDYVWEDTNK
+599 
-611 NGVQDKDEKGISGVT
+611 
-626 VTLKDENDKV
+626 
-636 LKTVTTD
+636 
-643 ENGKYQFTDLNNGTY
+643 
-658 KVEFET
+658 
-664 PSGYTPTS
+664 
-672 VTTGNDTEKDSNG
+672 G

-727 STEKGIKDV
+727 STEKGIKGV
-736 KVTLLNE
+736 KVTLQNE
-743 KGEVIGTTKTDENG
+743 KGEVIGTTETDENG

-792 ADGGE
+792 ADGG
-797 VDVTITD
+797 
-804 HDDFTLDN
+804 
-812 GYF
+812 

>member
-62 KNEAT
+62 KNET
-67 APSENKTT
+67 TVPTENKTT
-75 EKVDSRQQNNVE
+75 EKVDSSQQNNIE

-118 QPTKKNNDAT
+118 QPTKQNNDAT

-159 LNRMAVNTVAAPQQ
+159 LNRMAVNTVAVPQQ

-180 VHFSNID
+180 VHFKDID

-196 STTGKTE
+196 QTTGKTE

-241 SVRLPSQTQNLYN
+241 SVRLPSKTQNLYN

-264 YDSTTNTTTYTFT
+264 YDSETNSTTYTFT
-277 NYVDQYTNVSG
+277 NYVDQYTNISG
-288 SFEQVAFAKRENATT
+288 SIEQVSFAKRENATT

-313 LGNDAYSEEIIV
+313 LGNDSYSKEVIV

-345 DLSRNMTVYV
+345 DLSRNMTAYV
-355 NQPKNTYTKETFV
+355 NQPKNTYTKQTFV
-368 STLTGYKFNPDAKN
+368 TNLTGYKFNPNAKN

-402 SKLIDVTDKFKIT
+402 SKLKDVTGQFDVI

-428 NGQTN
+428 KGQTS

-442 VAYPDNT
+442 VAYPDNS

-472 YSSVNGSS
+472 YSNVNGSS

-536 KYQFTGLGNGTYS
+536 KYQFTGLSNGTYS
-549 VEFSTLAGYTPTT
+549 VEFSTPAGYTPTT
-562 VNAGTDDAVDSDG
+562 ANAGTDDAVDSD
-575 LTTTGVIKDK
+575 
-585 DNDTIDSGFYKPTY
+585 
-599 NLGDYVWEDTNK
+599 
-611 NGVQDKDEKGISGVT
+611 
-626 VTLKDENDKV
+626 
-636 LKTVTTD
+636 
-643 ENGKYQFTDLNNGTY
+643 
-658 KVEFET
+658 
-664 PSGYTPTS
+664 
-672 VTTGNDTEKDSNG
+672 G

-727 STEKGIKDV
+727 STEKGIKGV
-736 KVTLLNE
+736 KVTLQNE
-743 KGEVIGTTKTDENG
+743 KGEVIGTTETDENG

-812 GYF
+812 GYYEEET

>member
-118 QPTKKNNDAT
+118 QPTKQNNDAT

-213 LKANYTI
+213 LKANYKI

-313 LGNDAYSEEIIV
+313 LGNDTYSEEVIV

-345 DLSRNMTVYV
+345 DLSRNMTAYV
-355 NQPKNTYTKETFV
+355 NQPKNTYTKQTFV
-368 STLTGYKFNPDAKN
+368 TNLTGYKFNPNAKN

-402 SKLIDVTDKFKIT
+402 SKLKDVTGQFDVI

-428 NGQTN
+428 KGQTS

-442 VAYPDNT
+442 VAYPDNS

-472 YSSVNGSS
+472 YSNVNGSS

-549 VEFSTLAGYTPTT
+549 VEFSTPAGYTPTT
-562 VNAGTDDAVDSDG
+562 ANAGTDDAVDSD
-575 LTTTGVIKDK
+575 
-585 DNDTIDSGFYKPTY
+585 
-599 NLGDYVWEDTNK
+599 
-611 NGVQDKDEKGISGVT
+611 
-626 VTLKDENDKV
+626 
-636 LKTVTTD
+636 
-643 ENGKYQFTDLNNGTY
+643 
-658 KVEFET
+658 
-664 PSGYTPTS
+664 
-672 VTTGNDTEKDSNG
+672 G

-777 GLTQTGTNTTEDDKD
+777 GLTQTGTNTTKDDKD

-804 HDDFTLDN
+804 HDDF
-812 GYF
+812 

>member
-62 KNEAT
+62 KNETT

-75 EKVDSRQQNNVE
+75 EKVDSRQQNNIE
-87 QSTTS
+87 QSTT
-92 NQPKVNE
+92 
-99 SDNTSVKETTE
+99 VKETSSNMQS
-110 EPQNTTST
+110 PQNTTANQST
-118 QPTKKNNDAT
+118 TQTSNVTTNDKSST
-128 ANKDNLAAQNI
+128 TYSNETDKSNL
-139 STQANDV
+139 TQAKDV
-146 SATPK
+146 STTPK

-180 VHFSNID
+180 VHFTNID

-196 STTGKTE
+196 QTTGKTE

-303 DKTAYKMEVT
+303 DKTVYKMEVS
-313 LGNDAYSEEIIV
+313 LGNDTYSEEIIV

-345 DLSRNMTVYV
+345 DLSRNMTAYV
-355 NQPKNTYTKETFV
+355 NQPKNTYTKQTFV
-368 STLTGYKFNPDAKN
+368 TNLTGYKFNPNAKN

-402 SKLIDVTDKFKIT
+402 SKLKDVTDQFDVI

-428 NGQTN
+428 KGQTS

-442 VAYPDNT
+442 VAYPDNS

-472 YSSVNGSS
+472 YSNVNGSS

-536 KYQFTGLGNGTYS
+536 KYQFTGLSNGTYS
-549 VEFSTLAGYTPTT
+549 VEFSTPAGYTPTT
-562 VNAGTDDAVDSDG
+562 ANAGTDDAVDSD
-575 LTTTGVIKDK
+575 
-585 DNDTIDSGFYKPTY
+585 
-599 NLGDYVWEDTNK
+599 
-611 NGVQDKDEKGISGVT
+611 
-626 VTLKDENDKV
+626 
-636 LKTVTTD
+636 
-643 ENGKYQFTDLNNGTY
+643 
-658 KVEFET
+658 
-664 PSGYTPTS
+664 
-672 VTTGNDTEKDSNG
+672 G

-727 STEKGIKDV
+727 STEKGIKGV
-736 KVTLLNE
+736 KVTLQNE
-743 KGEVIGTTKTDENG
+743 KGEVIGTTETDENG

-812 GYF
+812 GYYEEETSDS

>member
-62 KNEAT
+62 KNET
-67 APSENKTT
+67 TGTSENKTT
-75 EKVDSRQQNNVE
+75 EKVDSRQLKDNTQTATADQPKVTMSDSATVKETSSNMQSPQNATAN
-87 QSTTS
+87 QSTTQTS
-92 NQPKVNE
+92 NVTTNDKSSTTYSNE
-99 SDNTSVKETTE
+99 TDKS
-110 EPQNTTST
+110 
-118 QPTKKNNDAT
+118 
-128 ANKDNLAAQNI
+128 NL
-139 STQANDV
+139 TQAKDV

-187 IAIDKGHVN
+187 IAIDKGHLN
-196 STTGKTE
+196 KDTGKTE

-241 SVRLPSQTQNLYN
+241 SVRLPAQNQNLYN

-264 YDSTTNTTTYTFT
+264 YDSKTNTTTYTFT

-288 SFEQVAFAKRENATT
+288 SFEQVSFAKRENATT

-313 LGNDAYSEEIIV
+313 LGNDKYSKDVIV

-331 AQPLI
+331 GQQLI

-355 NQPKNTYTKETFV
+355 NQPKNKYTKETLV
-368 STLTGYKFNPDAKN
+368 TNLTGYKFNPDAKN
-382 FKIYEVTD
+382 FKIYEVTN

-402 SKLIDVTDKFKIT
+402 SKLTDVTDKFKIT
-415 YSNDNKTATVDLM
+415 YSNDNKTATVDLL
-428 NGQTN
+428 NGQ
-433 SNKQYIIQQ
+433 SSSDKQYIIQQ
-442 VAYPDNT
+442 VAYPDNS

-459 LDTDKTKYSWSNS
+459 LETQNGKSSWSNS
-472 YSSVNGSS
+472 YSNVNGSS

-536 KYQFTGLGNGTYS
+536 KYQFTGLSNGTYS
-549 VEFSTLAGYTPTT
+549 VEFSTPAGYTPTT
-562 VNAGTDDAVDSDG
+562 ANAGTDDAVDSD
-575 LTTTGVIKDK
+575 
-585 DNDTIDSGFYKPTY
+585 
-599 NLGDYVWEDTNK
+599 
-611 NGVQDKDEKGISGVT
+611 
-626 VTLKDENDKV
+626 
-636 LKTVTTD
+636 
-643 ENGKYQFTDLNNGTY
+643 
-658 KVEFET
+658 
-664 PSGYTPTS
+664 
-672 VTTGNDTEKDSNG
+672 G

-727 STEKGIKDV
+727 STEKGIKGV
-736 KVTLLNE
+736 KVTLQNE
-743 KGEVIGTTKTDENG
+743 KGEVIGTTETDENG

-812 GYF
+812 

>member
-62 KNEAT
+62 KNET
-67 APSENKTT
+67 TVPTENKTT
-75 EKVDSRQQNNVE
+75 EKVDSRQQNNIE

-118 QPTKKNNDAT
+118 QSTKQNNDAT
-128 ANKDNLAAQNI
+128 ANKDNLEAQNI
-139 STQANDV
+139 STQAKDV

-402 SKLIDVTDKFKIT
+402 SKLKEVTNQFNIT
-415 YSNDNKTATVDLM
+415 YSNDNKTATVDLL
-428 NGQTN
+428 NGQTS

-459 LDTDKTKYSWSNS
+459 LETQNGKSSWSNS

-549 VEFSTLAGYTPTT
+549 VEFSTPAGYTPTT
-562 VNAGTDDAVDSDG
+562 ANAGTDDAVDSD
-575 LTTTGVIKDK
+575 
-585 DNDTIDSGFYKPTY
+585 
-599 NLGDYVWEDTNK
+599 
-611 NGVQDKDEKGISGVT
+611 
-626 VTLKDENDKV
+626 
-636 LKTVTTD
+636 
-643 ENGKYQFTDLNNGTY
+643 
-658 KVEFET
+658 
-664 PSGYTPTS
+664 
-672 VTTGNDTEKDSNG
+672 G

-727 STEKGIKDV
+727 STEKGIKGV
-736 KVTLLNE
+736 KVTLQNE
-743 KGEVIGTTKTDENG
+743 KGEVIGTTETDENG

-812 GYF
+812 GYFEEETSDSDSDS

>member
-62 KNEAT
+62 KNETT

-75 EKVDSRQQNNVE
+75 EKVDSRQQNNIE

-92 NQPKVNE
+92 DQPKVNE

-118 QPTKKNNDAT
+118 QPTKQNNDAT

-139 STQANDV
+139 STQAKNV
-146 SATPK
+146 STTPK
-151 TTTIKPRT
+151 TTNIKPRT

-196 STTGKTE
+196 KDTGKTE

-264 YDSTTNTTTYTFT
+264 YDSNTNTTTYTFT
-277 NYVDQYTNVSG
+277 NYVDQYTNISG

-303 DKTAYKMEVT
+303 DKTAYPMEVT
-313 LGNDAYSEEIIV
+313 LGNDKYSKDVIV

-345 DLSRNMTVYV
+345 DLSRNMTAYV
-355 NQPKNTYTKETFV
+355 NQPKNTYTKQTFV
-368 STLTGYKFNPDAKN
+368 TNLTGYKFNPNAKN

-402 SKLIDVTDKFKIT
+402 SKLKDVTDQFDVI

-428 NGQTN
+428 KGQTS

-442 VAYPDNT
+442 VAYPDNS

-472 YSSVNGSS
+472 YSNVNGSS

-549 VEFSTLAGYTPTT
+549 VEFSTPAGYTPTT
-562 VNAGTDDAVDSDG
+562 ANAGTDDAVDSD
-575 LTTTGVIKDK
+575 
-585 DNDTIDSGFYKPTY
+585 
-599 NLGDYVWEDTNK
+599 
-611 NGVQDKDEKGISGVT
+611 
-626 VTLKDENDKV
+626 
-636 LKTVTTD
+636 
-643 ENGKYQFTDLNNGTY
+643 
-658 KVEFET
+658 
-664 PSGYTPTS
+664 
-672 VTTGNDTEKDSNG
+672 G

-812 GYF
+812 GYYEEETSDSDS

>member
-62 KNEAT
+62 KNET
-67 APSENKTT
+67 TGTSENKTT
-75 EKVDSRQQNNVE
+75 EKVDSRQLKDNTQTATADQPKVTMSDSATVKETSSNMQSPQNATAN
-87 QSTTS
+87 QSTTQTS
-92 NQPKVNE
+92 NVTTNDKSSTTYSNE
-99 SDNTSVKETTE
+99 TDKS
-110 EPQNTTST
+110 
-118 QPTKKNNDAT
+118 
-128 ANKDNLAAQNI
+128 NL
-139 STQANDV
+139 TQAKDV

-187 IAIDKGHVN
+187 IAIDKGHLN
-196 STTGKTE
+196 KDTGKTE

-241 SVRLPSQTQNLYN
+241 SVRLPAQNQNLYN

-264 YDSTTNTTTYTFT
+264 YDSKTNTTTYTFT

-288 SFEQVAFAKRENATT
+288 SFEQVSFAKRENATT

-313 LGNDAYSEEIIV
+313 LGNDKYSKDVIV

-331 AQPLI
+331 GQQLI

-355 NQPKNTYTKETFV
+355 NQPKNKYTKETLV
-368 STLTGYKFNPDAKN
+368 TNLTGYKFNPDAKN
-382 FKIYEVTD
+382 FKIYEVTN

-402 SKLIDVTDKFKIT
+402 SKLTDVTDKFKIT
-415 YSNDNKTATVDLM
+415 YSNDNKTATVDLL
-428 NGQTN
+428 NGQ
-433 SNKQYIIQQ
+433 SSSDKQYIIQQ
-442 VAYPDNT
+442 VAYPDNS

-459 LDTDKTKYSWSNS
+459 LETQNGKSSWSNS
-472 YSSVNGSS
+472 YSNVNGSS

-536 KYQFTGLGNGTYS
+536 KYQFTGLSNGTYS
-549 VEFSTLAGYTPTT
+549 VEFSTPAGYTPTT
-562 VNAGTDDAVDSDG
+562 ANAGTDDAVDSD
-575 LTTTGVIKDK
+575 
-585 DNDTIDSGFYKPTY
+585 
-599 NLGDYVWEDTNK
+599 
-611 NGVQDKDEKGISGVT
+611 
-626 VTLKDENDKV
+626 
-636 LKTVTTD
+636 
-643 ENGKYQFTDLNNGTY
+643 
-658 KVEFET
+658 
-664 PSGYTPTS
+664 
-672 VTTGNDTEKDSNG
+672 G

-727 STEKGIKDV
+727 STEKGIKGV
-736 KVTLLNE
+736 KVTLQNE
-743 KGEVIGTTKTDENG
+743 KGEVIGTTETDENG

-792 ADGGE
+792 A
-797 VDVTITD
+797 
-804 HDDFTLDN
+804 
-812 GYF
+812 

>member
-11 KGMIPNRLNKFSIRK
+11 KGVIPNRLNKFSIRK

-62 KNEAT
+62 KNETT
-67 APSENKTT
+67 APSENKAT
-75 EKVDSRQQNNVE
+75 EKVDSRQQNNIE

-92 NQPKVNE
+92 DQPKVNE

-118 QPTKKNNDAT
+118 QPTKQNNDAT

-139 STQANDV
+139 STQAKNV

-151 TTTIKPRT
+151 TTNIKPRT

-196 STTGKTE
+196 KDTGKTE

-264 YDSTTNTTTYTFT
+264 YDSNTNTTTYTFT

-288 SFEQVAFAKRENATT
+288 SIEQVAFAKRENATT

-313 LGNDAYSEEIIV
+313 LGNDKYSKDVIV

-345 DLSRNMTVYV
+345 DLSRNMTAYV
-355 NQPKNTYTKETFV
+355 NQPKNTYTKQTFV
-368 STLTGYKFNPDAKN
+368 TNLTGYKFNPNAKN
-382 FKIYEVTD
+382 FKIYEVTN

-402 SKLIDVTDKFKIT
+402 SKLTDVTNQFNIT
-415 YSNDNKTATVDLM
+415 YSNDNKTASVDLM
-428 NGQTN
+428 NGQTS

-442 VAYPDNT
+442 VAYPDNS

-472 YSSVNGSS
+472 YSNVNGSS

-549 VEFSTLAGYTPTT
+549 VEFSTPAGYTPTT
-562 VNAGTDDAVDSDG
+562 ANAGTDDAVDSD
-575 LTTTGVIKDK
+575 
-585 DNDTIDSGFYKPTY
+585 
-599 NLGDYVWEDTNK
+599 
-611 NGVQDKDEKGISGVT
+611 
-626 VTLKDENDKV
+626 
-636 LKTVTTD
+636 
-643 ENGKYQFTDLNNGTY
+643 
-658 KVEFET
+658 
-664 PSGYTPTS
+664 
-672 VTTGNDTEKDSNG
+672 G

-736 KVTLLNE
+736 TVTLQNE

-777 GLTQTGTNTTEDDKD
+777 GLTQT
-792 ADGGE
+792 
-797 VDVTITD
+797 
-804 HDDFTLDN
+804 
-812 GYF
+812 

>member
-6 TATNR
+6 TAINR

-62 KNEAT
+62 KNET
-67 APSENKTT
+67 TVPTENKTT
-75 EKVDSRQQNNVE
+75 EKVDSRQQNNIE

-118 QPTKKNNDAT
+118 QPTKQNNDAT
-128 ANKDNLAAQNI
+128 ANKDNLEAQNI
-139 STQANDV
+139 STQAKDV

-159 LNRMAVNTVAAPQQ
+159 LNRLAVNTVAAPQQ

-277 NYVDQYTNVSG
+277 NYVDQYTNISG
-288 SFEQVAFAKRENATT
+288 SFEQVAFAKRENAIT

-336 SSTNYINNE
+336 TSTNYINNE
-345 DLSRNMTVYV
+345 DLSRNMTAYV

-368 STLTGYKFNPDAKN
+368 STLTGYKFNPNAKN

-402 SKLIDVTDKFKIT
+402 SKLTDVTDQFDIT
-415 YSNDNKTATVDLM
+415 YSNDKKTATVDLM
-428 NGQTN
+428 KGQTS

-442 VAYPDNT
+442 VAYPENT

-459 LDTDKTKYSWSNS
+459 LETDKTKYSWSNS
-472 YSSVNGSS
+472 YSNVNGSS

-506 ANEKG
+506 ADEKG

-536 KYQFTGLGNGTYS
+536 KYQFTGLSNGTYS
-549 VEFSTLAGYTPTT
+549 VEFSTPDGYTPTT
-562 VNAGTDDAVDSDG
+562 ANAGTDDAVDSDG
-575 LTTTGVIKDK
+575 LTTTGVIKD
-585 DNDTIDSGFYKPTY
+585 
-599 NLGDYVWEDTNK
+599 E
-611 NGVQDKDEKGISGVT
+611 
-626 VTLKDENDKV
+626 
-636 LKTVTTD
+636 
-643 ENGKYQFTDLNNGTY
+643 
-658 KVEFET
+658 
-664 PSGYTPTS
+664 
-672 VTTGNDTEKDSNG
+672 
-685 LTTTGV
+685 
-691 IKDADNMTL
+691 DNMTL

-777 GLTQTGTNTTEDDKD
+777 GLTQTGTNTTDDDKD
-792 ADGGE
+792 
-797 VDVTITD
+797 
-804 HDDFTLDN
+804 
-812 GYF
+812 

>member
-62 KNEAT
+62 KNETT

-75 EKVDSRQQNNVE
+75 EKVDSRQQNNIE
-87 QSTTS
+87 QSTT
-92 NQPKVNE
+92 
-99 SDNTSVKETTE
+99 VKETSSNMQS
-110 EPQNTTST
+110 PQNTTANQST
-118 QPTKKNNDAT
+118 TQTSNVTTNDKSST
-128 ANKDNLAAQNI
+128 TYSNETDKSNL
-139 STQANDV
+139 TQAKDV
-146 SATPK
+146 STTPK

-180 VHFSNID
+180 VHFTNID

-196 STTGKTE
+196 QTTGKTE

-303 DKTAYKMEVT
+303 DKTVYKMEVS
-313 LGNDAYSEEIIV
+313 LGNDTYSEEIIV

-345 DLSRNMTVYV
+345 DLSRNMTAYV
-355 NQPKNTYTKETFV
+355 NQPKNTYTKQTFV
-368 STLTGYKFNPDAKN
+368 TNLTGYKFNPNAKN

-402 SKLIDVTDKFKIT
+402 SKLKDVTDQFDVI

-428 NGQTN
+428 KGQTS

-442 VAYPDNT
+442 VAYPDNS

-472 YSSVNGSS
+472 YSNVNGSS

-523 GKELDRTTTDENG
+523 GKELNRTTTDENG
-536 KYQFTGLGNGTYS
+536 KYQFTGLSNGTYS
-549 VEFSTLAGYTPTT
+549 VEFSTPAGYTPTT
-562 VNAGTDDAVDSDG
+562 ANAGTDDAVDSD
-575 LTTTGVIKDK
+575 
-585 DNDTIDSGFYKPTY
+585 
-599 NLGDYVWEDTNK
+599 
-611 NGVQDKDEKGISGVT
+611 
-626 VTLKDENDKV
+626 
-636 LKTVTTD
+636 
-643 ENGKYQFTDLNNGTY
+643 
-658 KVEFET
+658 
-664 PSGYTPTS
+664 
-672 VTTGNDTEKDSNG
+672 G

-727 STEKGIKDV
+727 STEKGIKGV
-736 KVTLLNE
+736 KVTLQNE
-743 KGEVIGTTKTDENG
+743 KGEVIGTTETDENG

-812 GYF
+812 GYYEEET

>member
-62 KNEAT
+62 KNETT

-75 EKVDSRQQNNVE
+75 EKVDSRQQNNIE
-87 QSTTS
+87 QSTT
-92 NQPKVNE
+92 
-99 SDNTSVKETTE
+99 VKETSSNMQS
-110 EPQNTTST
+110 PQNTTANQST
-118 QPTKKNNDAT
+118 TQTSNVTTNDKSST
-128 ANKDNLAAQNI
+128 TYSNETDKSNL
-139 STQANDV
+139 TQAKDV
-146 SATPK
+146 STTPK

-180 VHFSNID
+180 VHFTNID

-196 STTGKTE
+196 QTTGKTE

-303 DKTAYKMEVT
+303 DKTVYKMEVS
-313 LGNDAYSEEIIV
+313 LGNDTYSEEIIV

-345 DLSRNMTVYV
+345 DLSRNMTAYV
-355 NQPKNTYTKETFV
+355 NQPKNTYTKQTFV
-368 STLTGYKFNPDAKN
+368 TNLTGYKFNPNAKN

-402 SKLIDVTDKFKIT
+402 SKLKDVTDQFDVI

-428 NGQTN
+428 KGQTS

-442 VAYPDNT
+442 VAYPDNS

-472 YSSVNGSS
+472 YSNVNGSS

-536 KYQFTGLGNGTYS
+536 KYQFTGLSNGTYS
-549 VEFSTLAGYTPTT
+549 VEFSTPAGYTPTT
-562 VNAGTDDAVDSDG
+562 ANAGTDDAVDSD
-575 LTTTGVIKDK
+575 
-585 DNDTIDSGFYKPTY
+585 
-599 NLGDYVWEDTNK
+599 
-611 NGVQDKDEKGISGVT
+611 
-626 VTLKDENDKV
+626 
-636 LKTVTTD
+636 
-643 ENGKYQFTDLNNGTY
+643 
-658 KVEFET
+658 
-664 PSGYTPTS
+664 
-672 VTTGNDTEKDSNG
+672 G

-727 STEKGIKDV
+727 STEKGIKGV
-736 KVTLLNE
+736 KVTLQNE
-743 KGEVIGTTKTDENG
+743 KGEVIGTTETDENG

-812 GYF
+812 GYFEEETSDSDS